1 MAGCP
6 AAGQNCYE
14 GLMPFCICRQQKN
27 KTWCSLAPSEG
38 FVGCAVLSPPGMSTS
53 EIQGDSKPQGRLL
66 GFIFRYLQ
74 HSPWIIPHWP
84 SLPWLPFHSPMA
96 LIKAF
101 ESKKGML
108 SCYPKGLMDH
118 PSYGLPFLD
127 AGSPLAE
134 AHCHVWWEKK
144 TTGQFASQDLY
155 LSNSLVNR

>member
-27 KTWCSLAPSEG
+27 KTWCSLAPNEG
-38 FVGCAVLSPPGMSTS
+38 FVGCAVLSPPRMSAS
-53 EIQGDSKPQGRLL
+53 EIQGDSKPQGWLL

-84 SLPWLPFHSPMA
+84 SLPWLPFHNPMA

-108 SCYPKGLMDH
+108 SCYPKGSWIIPAMGFCFWMLDH
-118 PSYGLPFLD
+118 LSQKHIAMSDGKKQPQRNLHPRICTFLT
-127 AGSPLAE
+127 P
-134 AHCHVWWEKK
+134 
-144 TTGQFASQDLY
+144 
-155 LSNSLVNR
+155 